1 MDYDKQMD
9 SGNTGGMSTGENNKK
24 GLVWKIVLVIVI
36 IAALVAGY
44 FYYASDKSGS
54 FMQIFSGN
62 KTLAIVNGEKIKQ
75 KEFDKRL
82 AQAIAPFEAEGGD
95 LDASGLREQVETQLL
110 QDMIHEKLLLQ
121 YAKANNI
128 SVTDEEVNAEYE
140 RVKGLFGSEEE
151 FMKKVEEEGLTLDE
165 VRTVMRDQLIIR
177 SVIDQHIASL
187 SIEVTDEE
195 VRDVYDRA
203 SESEE
208 NLSPFEEVKEEIR
221 EQIKQKKTSDAIL
234 AFLNKLAEEG
244 DVEIKTEEKEE
255 AETKTE
261 DQNMSTENNEEAA
274 EPQEPAE

>member
-208 NLSPFEEVKEEIR
+208 NLPPFEEVKEEIR

-234 AFLNKLAEEG
+234 AFLNKLFEEG
-244 DVEIKTEEKEE
+244 EVEIKTEEKEE